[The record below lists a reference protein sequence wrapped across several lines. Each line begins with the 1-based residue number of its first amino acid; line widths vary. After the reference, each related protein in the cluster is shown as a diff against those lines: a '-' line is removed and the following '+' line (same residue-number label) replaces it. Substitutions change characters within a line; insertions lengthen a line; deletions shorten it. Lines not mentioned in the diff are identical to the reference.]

1 MIRNVIKYLFY
12 FLSYFYVYRKLLN
25 LKPLL
30 INEKVSASIFSIS
43 FSLCMHFLILYIPSL
58 RFIILTLSFFVY
70 IQTHSNFKASL
81 NFIASII
88 TIALSNIFYL
98 ISLVLTA
105 LLMAPVYYGSYDLP
119 LVPTQFCIG
128 TLQYLLLHLLFYFPR
143 LRKGM
148 PFLYQPHTTN
158 VGLFF
163 SIITLICITIAGIPN
178 TSNYIFVSFPIFIL
192 VPTAC
197 IFAYWWLHKITQ
209 NYLAKLHKTEI
220 ASLELELKEKDTIIA
235 RIEEENQRLAAII
248 HRDNKL
254 IPSMEAAIYDFL
266 KAGNKYF
273 PKELKVLGLTLARE
287 LQSMSRSRQTDLSV
301 SYTPEYSGP
310 STRLPTVDILLS
322 FFYKHAIQQK
332 ITYTVTVE
340 NDLNDM
346 TVCSIRVDDLTH
358 ILADLIENAMIAV
371 RECTTKHVYIH
382 FTLME
387 KYYVIEIS
395 DSGPYFDTG
404 TLNDFGLKHHTTH
417 KETGGSG
424 IGLMDIWKIKEK
436 YQASL
441 SILEIPPGKESITK
455 KISLIFDHK
464 NLFILQTFRA
474 DEVQPSLFRN
484 DLVVMNATDEKEFNQ
499 EAPLR

>member
-1 MIRNVIKYLFY
+1 
-12 FLSYFYVYRKLLN
+12 
-25 LKPLL
+25 
-30 INEKVSASIFSIS
+30 
-43 FSLCMHFLILYIPSL
+43 MHFLCLYIPSV
-58 RFIILTLSFFVY
+58 RFFVLTISSFIF
-70 IQTHSNFKASL
+70 IQISMKTDAKL
-81 NFIASII
+81 NFITIIFAISIG
-88 TIALSNIFYL
+88 NIFYIISVILTSL
-98 ISLVLTA
+98 I
-105 LLMAPVYYGSYDLP
+105 MAPVYYGSYNLP
-119 LVPTQFCIG
+119 WISTQLCICI
-128 TLQYLLLHLLFYFPR
+128 LQYLLLHLLFYFPR

-148 PFLYQPHTTN
+148 PFLYRPHTTN
-158 VGLFF
+158 AGLFF

-178 TSNYIFVSFPIFIL
+178 TPNYIFVSFPIFIL